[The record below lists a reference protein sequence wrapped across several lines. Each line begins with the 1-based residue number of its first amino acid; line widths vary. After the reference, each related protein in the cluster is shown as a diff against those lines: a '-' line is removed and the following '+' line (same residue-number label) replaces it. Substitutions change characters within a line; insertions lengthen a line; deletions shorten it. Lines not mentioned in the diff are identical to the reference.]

1 MAFKAM
7 QTLSPQLGNVFNSST
22 NDRGNG
28 RRQTVFSR
36 SATLSWPPRH
46 LGSVLDMWA
55 LIEECFVK
63 TLEIF

>member
-1 MAFKAM
+1 MIEAM
-7 QTLSPQLGNVFNSST
+7 VEGKLFFHALQLCHGPQG
-22 NDRGNG
+22 
-28 RRQTVFSR
+28 
-36 SATLSWPPRH
+36 H